1 MEISKFEKRNSKV
14 LIEIIKSLKSTFK
27 NQRNPR
33 YDDFGEAC
41 DELLNMLGF
50 GTPEFI
56 DINYLYNCYI
66 LNEDDIDNPSDFI
79 RPIKKEW
86 NFRTKHEIVETIEYE
101 YSNNMVTYGDG
112 RSTSDYINFCM
123 THPDYHLE
131 EFGQKLLGKQIVDI
145 HGDTLYL
152 IKGSLKQI

>member
-1 MEISKFEKRNSKV
+1 METSKFEKRNSKV

-79 RPIKKEW
+79 RPIKREW
-86 NFRTKHEIVETIEYE
+86 NFKTKHEIVETIEYE

-112 RSTSDYINFCM
+112 RSTTDYINFCM
-123 THPDYHLE
+123 THIDYNLD